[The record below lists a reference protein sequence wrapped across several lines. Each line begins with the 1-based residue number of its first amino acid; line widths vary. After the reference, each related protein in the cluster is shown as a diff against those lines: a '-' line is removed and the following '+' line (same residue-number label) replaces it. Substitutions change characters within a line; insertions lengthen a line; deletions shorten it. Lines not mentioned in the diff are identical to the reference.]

1 MATIYFSIEGS
12 DITDGVY
19 PDTDCDS
26 ADIEVIAQQLEYN
39 LMDRLGLSAAPSG
52 TAQSE
57 SLKHALILLT
67 AAELESREP
76 HSQADGA
83 VRMDKFSRVL
93 WKSDAEEIIHRF
105 ERVLS
110 KT

>member
-19 PDTDCDS
+19 PDTDCAS
-26 ADIEVIAQQLEYN
+26 ADIEAIAQRLEYN
-39 LMDRLGLSAAPSG
+39 LMNRLSLSTAPSD

-76 HSQADGA
+76 HSEA
-83 VRMDKFSRVL
+83 VSSYRWDKFSRVL
-93 WKSDAEEIIHRF
+93 WRSEAEEIIRRF